1 MVYFKVLLQYY
12 SVLPSTTLHY
22 KALLQYYFKL
32 QKVLLEYYSPVR
44 MARTIQVM
52 PLLEDYREFFDFSPD
67 WPGEKNG
74 ALRERKKGGKYG
86 ISQKITNSLAV
97 NSVKPVRS

>member
-1 MVYFKVLLQYY
+1 
-12 SVLPSTTLHY
+12 
-22 KALLQYYFKL
+22 
-32 QKVLLEYYSPVR
+32 

-74 ALRERKKGGKYG
+74 ALRERNGGTYRSITN
-86 ISQKITNSLAV
+86 ISQNITNSLAV
-97 NSVKPVRS
+97 NFVNPVRS